1 MVKRSLQRLIVLF
14 VILVLFGPTQ
24 LVAAQERVADEV
36 SYTPARFGL
45 ALLGGAAYDPDHI
58 GLIIIQGQML
68 LDYEQVAWHKAPD
81 DLKMKFEVNAGL
93 TLDGR
98 DRSLIS
104 VNMMA
109 LRYLGRYTMANC
121 IPYVEAG
128 IGLIYTD
135 FKVDGQGLNLNFNP
149 QAGVGFEY
157 ALSGGGAVTTALR
170 LHHLSNGNTYKENRG
185 VNSAL
190 LLIGY
195 LF

>member
-1 MVKRSLQRLIVLF
+1 MMIKRALKSLIVISL
-14 VILVLFGPTQ
+14 LLTSVLS
-24 LVAAQERVADEV
+24 VCAQEVSDETGEYAPIRYGV
-36 SYTPARFGL
+36 

-58 GLIIIQGQML
+58 DLVMLQGAML

-81 DLKMKFEVNAGL
+81 YLKMKFEVNAGL
-93 TLDGR
+93 TLSGQKR
-98 DRSLIS
+98 ALLS

-109 LRYLGRYTMANC
+109 LRYFDRFKMAGF

-135 FKVDGQGLNLNFNP
+135 FQVEGQGLRFNFNP
-149 QAGVGFEY
+149 QAGVGGEY
-157 ALSGGGAVTTALR
+157 PLSAGGAVALALR
-170 LHHLSNGNTYKENRG
+170 LHHISNGDIHEDNRG

-190 LLIGY
+190 LMVGY